1 MERRRITVFDK
12 SKEFQKI
19 EQNKCNEMIINDI
32 LNPLL
37 RIIYALRESDNF
49 NNIPGTDVGKKTGW
63 DYYTSEFNNIYRAI
77 NCNLFLSEY
86 QYREIYKTVQG
97 IHSYTRKFSGADGL
111 QDFFFE
117 ANENL
122 HYYTFAFSED
132 GKRCKNYLKIRQD
145 NAPTEN
151 EYSTSEIYHAKNA
164 LRNDELN
171 LRFEEEDFFV
181 EELAYAVR
189 AIFINIIMEK
199 WKRIKTLKRRT

>member
-1 MERRRITVFDK
+1 MERRTITVFDK
-12 SKEFQKI
+12 SKELQKI

-151 EYSTSEIYHAKNA
+151 EYSMSEIYHAKNA

-189 AIFINIIMEK
+189 VIFINIIRENERESK
-199 WKRIKTLKRRT
+199 P

>member
-1 MERRRITVFDK
+1 MERRTITVFDK

-151 EYSTSEIYHAKNA
+151 EYSTSEIYHAKNT

-189 AIFINIIMEK
+189 VIFINIIRENERESK
-199 WKRIKTLKRRT
+199 P

>member
-1 MERRRITVFDK
+1 MERRTITVFDK
-12 SKEFQKI
+12 SKELQKI

-37 RIIYALRESDNF
+37 RIIYALRENDNF

-63 DYYTSEFNNIYRAI
+63 DYYTSEFNNSYRAI
-77 NCNLFLSEY
+77 NCNLFFSEY

-145 NAPTEN
+145 NALTEN
-151 EYSTSEIYHAKNA
+151 EYSTLEIYHAKNT

-189 AIFINIIMEK
+189 VIFINIIRENERESK
-199 WKRIKTLKRRT
+199 P

>member
-1 MERRRITVFDK
+1 MERRTITVFDK
-12 SKEFQKI
+12 SKELQKI
-19 EQNKCNEMIINDI
+19 EQNKCNEMIINNI

-77 NCNLFLSEY
+77 SCNLFLSEY
-86 QYREIYKTVQG
+86 QYRKIYKTVQG

-145 NAPTEN
+145 NVPTEN
-151 EYSTSEIYHAKNA
+151 EYSTSEIYHTKST

-189 AIFINIIMEK
+189 VIFINIIRENERESK
-199 WKRIKTLKRRT
+199 P

>member
-1 MERRRITVFDK
+1 MERRTITVFDK

-37 RIIYALRESDNF
+37 RIIYALRQSDNF
-49 NNIPGTDVGKKTGW
+49 NNIPETDVGEETGW
-63 DYYTSEFNNIYRAI
+63 EYYRVEFNNIYRAI

-117 ANENL
+117 VNENL

-145 NAPTEN
+145 NSPTEN
-151 EYSTSEIYHAKNA
+151 EYSASEVYHAKNTI
-164 LRNDELN
+164 RNDELN

-189 AIFINIIMEK
+189 VIFINIIKENE
-199 WKRIKTLKRRT
+199 RESNS

>member
-1 MERRRITVFDK
+1 MERRTITVFDK
-12 SKEFQKI
+12 SKELQKI

-49 NNIPGTDVGKKTGW
+49 NNIPGTDVGKKTGC

-97 IHSYTRKFSGADGL
+97 IHSYTRKFSGADDL

-151 EYSTSEIYHAKNA
+151 EYSTSEIYHAKNT

-189 AIFINIIMEK
+189 VIFINIIRENERESK
-199 WKRIKTLKRRT
+199 P

>member
-12 SKEFQKI
+12 SKELQKI

-189 AIFINIIMEK
+189 VIFINIIRENGRESK
-199 WKRIKTLKRRT
+199 P

>member
-1 MERRRITVFDK
+1 MERRTITVFDK

-49 NNIPGTDVGKKTGW
+49 NTIPETDVGEETGW
-63 DYYTSEFNNIYRAI
+63 EYYRVEFNNIYRAI

-132 GKRCKNYLKIRQD
+132 GKRCKNYLKFRQD

-151 EYSTSEIYHAKNA
+151 EYSASEVYHAKNT

-189 AIFINIIMEK
+189 VIFINIMRENERESK
-199 WKRIKTLKRRT
+199 P

>member
-1 MERRRITVFDK
+1 MERRTITVFDK
-12 SKEFQKI
+12 SKELQKI

-37 RIIYALRESDNF
+37 RIIYALRENDNF

-63 DYYTSEFNNIYRAI
+63 DYYTSEFNNSYRAI
-77 NCNLFLSEY
+77 NCNLFFSEY

-145 NAPTEN
+145 NALTEN
-151 EYSTSEIYHAKNA
+151 EYSTSEIYHAKNT

-181 EELAYAVR
+181 EELAYAVKV
-189 AIFINIIMEK
+189 IFINIIRENERESK
-199 WKRIKTLKRRT
+199 P

>member
-12 SKEFQKI
+12 SKELQKI

-151 EYSTSEIYHAKNA
+151 EYSTSEIYHAKNT

-189 AIFINIIMEK
+189 VIFINIIRENGRESK
-199 WKRIKTLKRRT
+199 P

>member
-1 MERRRITVFDK
+1 MERRTITVFDK
-12 SKEFQKI
+12 SKELQKI

-97 IHSYTRKFSGADGL
+97 IHSYLSL
-111 QDFFFE
+111 I
-117 ANENL
+117 
-122 HYYTFAFSED
+122 H
-132 GKRCKNYLKIRQD
+132 I
-145 NAPTEN
+145 
-151 EYSTSEIYHAKNA
+151 
-164 LRNDELN
+164 
-171 LRFEEEDFFV
+171 
-181 EELAYAVR
+181 
-189 AIFINIIMEK
+189 
-199 WKRIKTLKRRT
+199 

>member
-1 MERRRITVFDK
+1 MERRTITVFDK
-12 SKEFQKI
+12 SKELQKI

-97 IHSYTRKFSGADGL
+97 IHSYTRKVSGADGL

-189 AIFINIIMEK
+189 VIFINIIRENERESK
-199 WKRIKTLKRRT
+199 P

>member
-1 MERRRITVFDK
+1 MERRTITVFDK
-12 SKEFQKI
+12 SKELQKI
-19 EQNKCNEMIINDI
+19 EQNKCNEMIINNI

-77 NCNLFLSEY
+77 SCNLFLSEY
-86 QYREIYKTVQG
+86 QYRKIYKTVQG

-145 NAPTEN
+145 NALTEN
-151 EYSTSEIYHAKNA
+151 EYSTSEIYHAKNT

-189 AIFINIIMEK
+189 VIFINIIRENERESK
-199 WKRIKTLKRRT
+199 P